1 MNLLFR
7 LLVFIGLALGPVLG
21 RAHDFPVHVECAA
34 ALVQTPFSETLM
46 TRQEE
51 RLLTNPRNG
60 LLRLMHSTWLDL
72 SGVNVS
78 QADGLR
84 LSSQI
89 IAAKALGEDER
100 RSFLVELEKIQPL
113 RTDLQRLGQVYL
125 NPEAQRL
132 VLQRFVQIWKSL
144 VYGLDPVLAQR
155 PLTAESISLTLRLVP
170 ERIQA
175 LELAQQKLA
184 AAASRRTD
192 GPLRAKISDFT
203 MKKEVQEFFSS
214 GRKALTDERPLG
226 LVFRYS
232 KPGWA
237 LLRGNEARKASPDQM
252 ISLIEASSGVR
263 LSAAVQEKLQDI
275 SLNAQRVQAAA
286 LHFTSGSKLM
296 GEVAQEQNL
305 LLAESEGEEILIL
318 PLFQGSSNASLKA
331 SFDLQPET
339 LNEWSEEPPLQLVTP
354 EPETPVS
361 LQGEIPS
368 TETIARVEAFQTEI
382 PQTEPAPADIE
393 EEIPE
398 YPADV
403 RFAPEL
409 RIERYVKSP
418 EDLTA
423 FLENYY
429 TFGLPVYDGTIQIP
443 YFRDFREGVLLIEF
457 KQEWSPSI
465 RQHRIKVTGLFD
477 LNEGQQKAFWRD
489 LARYHGY
496 QEQVFTFMGNHR
508 AYIGRTSTREIYIS
522 GAVYLKMIL
531 KHGLNDQLIE
541 EVLGRVRTAAGTNY
555 GDFHARIPYNGHDYE
570 VFFNVQ
576 NDRVSLKTIF

>member
-1 MNLLFR
+1 MNLVFR
-7 LLVFIGLALGPVLG
+7 LLAFIGLALSPVLG
-21 RAHDFPVHVECAA
+21 HAHDFPVHVECAA
-34 ALVQTPFSETLM
+34 ALVQPPFRETLM

-89 IAAKALGEDER
+89 IASKALGEDER
-100 RSFLVELEKIQPL
+100 HSFLVELEKIQPM
-113 RTDLQRLGQVYL
+113 RADLQRLGQVYL
-125 NPEAQRL
+125 NPDSQRL
-132 VLQRFVQIWKSL
+132 VLQRFVQVWKSL

-155 PLTAESISLTLRLVP
+155 PLNAESISLTLRLLP

-175 LELAQQKLA
+175 LKLAQQKLA
-184 AAASRRTD
+184 AAASRKSD
-192 GPLRAKISDFT
+192 EPFRAKISDFT

-214 GRKALTDERPLG
+214 GRKALTDENPLG

-237 LLRGNEARKASPDQM
+237 LLRANEARKASPDQM

-275 SLNAQRVQAAA
+275 SLHAQRVQAAA
-286 LHFTSGSKLM
+286 LHFAPGSKLM

-318 PLFQGSSNASLKA
+318 PLFQRASNTSLRA

-339 LNEWSEEPPLQLVTP
+339 LTEWTLLPSQLENTA
-354 EPETPVS
+354 PETPIS
-361 LQGEIPS
+361 LQSEPPS
-368 TETIARVEAFQTEI
+368 TEPVARVESFQTET
-382 PQTEPAPADIE
+382 PQPEPAPADVE
-393 EEIPE
+393 DEIPE

-429 TFGLPVYDGTIQIP
+429 TFGLPTYDGTIQIP